1 MPETTTTR
9 SRRQKARYRRA
20 RIRSL
25 LFTVG
30 PNRISGRRIARRYN
44 SRPVVLREIDVS
56 SPLWPEGLD
65 GLRIGHVSDFHLGEL
80 LPLPE
85 ALRTVGL
92 LADQKPDLVAC
103 TGDLVDLHHDQAAP
117 LLEALAATGAP
128 LGCFLVLGN
137 HDELHCARTMA
148 QMAADA
154 GVILLRDETTEI
166 NHQGRSLV
174 VAGIDWAR
182 SAQACAR
189 HVDQTCRH
197 VVHLLLSHNP
207 KAFGRAAI
215 MGIPLTLAGHTHGG
229 QIALPSRPN
238 ANLSLTHRRS
248 AGLFHRGHSRLYVT
262 AGVGGWFPLRL
273 NCPPEVTILTAR
285 HSPRPAGPGG
295 HPSSAPLVL
304 ESSE

>member
-1 MPETTTTR
+1 MPKTTTR
-9 SRRQKARYRRA
+9 RRRQKARYRRA

-80 LPLPE
+80 LPPAE
-85 ALRTVGL
+85 AIRIVRL

-117 LLEALAATGAP
+117 LLEALAAIGAP
-128 LGCFLVLGN
+128 LGSFLVLGN
-137 HDELHCARTMA
+137 HDELHCASTMS

-154 GVILLRDETTEI
+154 GVVLLRDETVEI
-166 NHQGRSLV
+166 DRNGQSLV
-174 VAGIDWAR
+174 VAGIDWAG

-189 HVDQTCRH
+189 HVDRTCRH

-207 KAFGRAAI
+207 KAFGRAAV

-229 QIALPSRPN
+229 QIALPNRPN

-262 AGVGGWFPLRL
+262 AGVGGWFPLRV
-273 NCPPEVTILTAR
+273 NCPPEVTVLTVH
-285 HSPRPAGPGG
+285 HSPRPAGPNGP
-295 HPSSAPLVL
+295 HPFSPLAL
-304 ESSE
+304 KPAQ